1 MSDIITLHRLDG
13 TLDNIHDTRAGVNF
27 DMEAYSL
34 MKHGDT
40 DALTKAGRDL
50 ADRIL
55 TERPDLATT
64 SRDVILPVA
73 YMAVPP
79 SCYFLAEACAAR
91 LSEAR
96 GILRNTPARVTRISK
111 DSVTTRDYAASSQA
125 DREAEMK
132 SISFTLDEPV
142 EDAIVVLVD
151 DVRVTGLAER
161 TAVAAIMKG
170 NPEEVILGY
179 VAVVEGE
186 LRTTP
191 QVESVLNHHTVT
203 SILDMIPA
211 VEEGRFSLTI
221 RFLKRVLK
229 SSLEEVTQF
238 ASSVPT
244 SLLDEMIKGAYDSG
258 VEFAE
263 SHRPTLNILEKE
275 RAAHVAG

>member
-13 TLDNIHDTRAGVNF
+13 ALGSILNF
-27 DMEAYSL
+27 DPEAYSL

-40 DALTKAGRDL
+40 YALTQAGRDL
-50 ADRIL
+50 ADRLL

-132 SISFTLDEPV
+132 SISFALDEPV

-191 QVESVLNHHTVT
+191 QVETVLNHYTVT

-211 VEEGRFSLTI
+211 IEEGHFSLTI

>member
-13 TLDNIHDTRAGVNF
+13 TLDDIHDTRPEVEF
-27 DMEAYSL
+27 DLDAYSL

-50 ADRIL
+50 ADRL
-55 TERPDLATT
+55 LAERPDLATT
-64 SRDVILPVA
+64 PRDVILPVA

-125 DREAEMK
+125 DREAEMAA
-132 SISFTLDEPV
+132 ISFTLDEPV
-142 EDAIVVLVD
+142 QGAVVVLVD

-170 NPEEVILGY
+170 EPEEVILGY

-191 QVESVLNHHTVT
+191 QVESVLNHHKVT
-203 SILDMIPA
+203 SILDMIP
-211 VEEGRFSLTI
+211 VIEEGRFSLTI

-229 SSLEEVTQF
+229 APLKDVRVF
-238 ASSVPT
+238 ASSVPL

-258 VEFAE
+258 DEFAE
-263 SHRPTLNILEKE
+263 SHRPALDILEKE
-275 RAAHVAG
+275 RATP